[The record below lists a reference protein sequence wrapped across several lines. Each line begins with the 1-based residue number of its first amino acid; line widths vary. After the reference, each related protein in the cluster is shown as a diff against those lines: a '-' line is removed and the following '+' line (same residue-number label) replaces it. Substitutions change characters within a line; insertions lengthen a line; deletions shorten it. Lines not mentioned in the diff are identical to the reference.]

1 MSTILSWFS
10 WIPDVLAAIILLVI
24 AFLAALLAQSLVVKL
39 LKKLNGEKALG
50 KLGVKDTETGSAVA
64 FVGKLVYF
72 IVFLLFLPAVL
83 DKLGMKSVSAPITN
97 LVSAFLDFLPKL
109 IAAGLI
115 IAVGMFLA
123 KLIRQLLI
131 PLLRAVKVDTLQE
144 KAGIDVNEST
154 AISSVIANIVYG
166 LIILVVITSALDQL
180 GIKAISQP
188 AGAVV
193 NAVFDLIPNVL
204 GAIVII
210 VVGVFISKLVAKL
223 LESLL
228 AGVGT
233 DSLLEKITGNANQK
247 VHLSKVIG
255 EVVRCVLII
264 IFLVQ
269 GINVLGLP
277 VLTQIGTAIIG
288 YMPLVLS
295 AVIIL
300 AIGVFAATTV
310 EALLVKKFPSAKA
323 GALAAKI
330 AIYVLAAFLC
340 LSQLGIANTIVET
353 TFILIIAALAV
364 AVAVAF
370 GVGGRKFAE
379 NTLDKLEKK
388 IDDNDKQ

>member
-180 GIKAISQP
+180 AISQP